1 MQTEQILS
9 KENLWAKIYFTIK
22 TENFKKLEKLKD
34 KMLVSR
40 IEDNKEIFKV
50 KVILMN
56 EEVVDCLKENKE
68 YLEDLTIC

>member
-9 KENLWAKIYFTIK
+9 KENLWAKVTFTIK

-40 IEDNKEIFKV
+40 VEDNKEIFKV

-56 EEVVDCLKENKE
+56 EEAVDCLKENKE

>member
-9 KENLWAKIYFTIK
+9 KENLWAKVTFTIK